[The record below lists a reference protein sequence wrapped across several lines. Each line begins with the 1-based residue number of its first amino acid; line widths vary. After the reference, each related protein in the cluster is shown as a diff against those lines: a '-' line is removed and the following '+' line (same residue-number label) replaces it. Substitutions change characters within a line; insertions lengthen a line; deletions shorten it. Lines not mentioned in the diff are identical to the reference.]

1 MMEESNDSADQ
12 AETSG
17 EVGDISKE
25 AGKVDPDLKGDG
37 QEVYGPWLLVKRK
50 KAVAKS
56 EGHRKLN
63 QGVGM
68 GPGKGYSRNFEA
80 VNRQVYKSC
89 DKPTFRNRHGSDVDS
104 MEVGHRV
111 SHNPS
116 SIRERKKKTSL
127 SMD

>member
-56 EGHRKLN
+56 KGHRKLN
-63 QGVGM
+63 QGVGV

-80 VNRQVYKSC
+80 INRQVYKSC
-89 DKPTFRNRHGSDVDS
+89 DKPTFSNRHGSDVDS

-116 SIRERKKKTSL
+116 SIRERKN